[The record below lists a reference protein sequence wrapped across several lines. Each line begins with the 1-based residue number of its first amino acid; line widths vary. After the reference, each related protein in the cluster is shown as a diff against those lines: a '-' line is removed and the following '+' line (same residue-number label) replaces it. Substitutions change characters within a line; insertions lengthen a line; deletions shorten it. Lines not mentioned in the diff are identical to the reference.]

1 MDINNGKPIELT
13 HKKLFDDYFK
23 KFPPE
28 ISEFS
33 FTNLFIWSEY
43 YNYLYLEYKSHLVIY
58 SREYFRNWK
67 KAISGNEDTIF
78 FLPPIGPNPVKIIL
92 EIFDILKDVE
102 FHRVPEHLITS
113 IKEEDKFEFLNL
125 EILEDRNNW
134 DYIYQKEDL
143 INLPGNRF
151 RQKRRW
157 LNKFLEQY
165 DHEFHIVT
173 DELVEKTLQL
183 QLEWC
188 DVNECQS
195 NEDLAEEQKAIK
207 LALENYSDLGFS
219 GGIICVDGKC
229 VAYTLGEM
237 LNNETMV
244 IHIEKAHIEYEGS
257 YQAINNLFLKEFGK
271 NAIYVNREQDL
282 GIEGLRRAKEAYK
295 PIKMIKKS
303 IIHKKLL

>member
-1 MDINNGKPIELT
+1 MDINNGKPIEL
-13 HKKLFDDYFK
+13 KDRELFEDYFK
-23 KFPPE
+23 KFHPE

-43 YNYLYLEYKSHLVIY
+43 YNYLYLEYKAHLVIY
-58 SREYFRNWK
+58 SRDYFKKWK
-67 KAISGNEDTIF
+67 KSISGSEDTIF

-102 FHRVPEHLITS
+102 FHRVPEHFIAI
-113 IKEEDKFEFLNL
+113 IKKEDEFKTLNL

-134 DYIYQKEDL
+134 DYIYQKDDL
-143 INLPGNRF
+143 INLPGNKF

-165 DHEFHIVT
+165 DYEFHVIT
-173 DELVEKTLQL
+173 DELIEKTLQL

-188 DVNECQS
+188 DANECQS
-195 NEDLAEEQKAIK
+195 NEDLAEEQKAINR
-207 LALENYSDLGFS
+207 ALESYSDLGFF
-219 GGIICVDGKC
+219 GGIVCVDSKC

-237 LNNETMV
+237 LNKETLV

-271 NAIYVNREQDL
+271 NAVFVNREQDL

-295 PIKMIKKS
+295 PIRMVKKS
-303 IIHKKLL
+303 IIYRK

>member
-1 MDINNGKPIELT
+1 MDINDGKTIELQDR
-13 HKKLFDDYFK
+13 KLFEDYFK

-43 YNYLYLEYKSHLVIY
+43 YKYSYLEYKAHIVIY
-58 SREYFRNWK
+58 SQDYFRNWK
-67 KAISGNEDTIF
+67 KSISGRDKTIF

-92 EIFDILKDVE
+92 EVFKDLNDVE
-102 FHRVPEHLITS
+102 FHRVPEYLITS
-113 IKEEDKFEFLNL
+113 IKEEEEFELLNL

-143 INLPGNRF
+143 ISLPGNKF

-165 DHEFHIVT
+165 DYEFHVIT

-188 DVNECQS
+188 DANECQS

-207 LALENYSDLGFS
+207 RALEKYSDLGFY
-219 GGIICVDGKC
+219 GGIVCVDGKC

-237 LNNETMV
+237 LNNETLV

-271 NAIYVNREQDL
+271 TAIYVNREQDL

-295 PIKMIKKS
+295 PIRMVKKS
-303 IIHKKLL
+303 IIHLS

>member
-1 MDINNGKPIELT
+1 MDINDGKPIELT
-13 HKKLFDDYFK
+13 HKKLFEYYFK
-23 KFPPE
+23 SYPPE

-33 FTNLFIWSEY
+33 FTNLYIWSEY
-43 YNYLYLEYKSHLVIY
+43 YHYLFLVYKDHLLIY
-58 SREYFRNWK
+58 SREYFKTWK
-67 KAISGNEDTIF
+67 KSISGREDTIF

-92 EIFDILKDVE
+92 EIFRDLKDAE
-102 FHRVPEHLITS
+102 FHRVPEHLVTS
-113 IKEEDKFEFLNL
+113 IKEEGDFNVLNI
-125 EILEDRNNW
+125 EILDDRNNW
-134 DYIYQKEDL
+134 DYIYQKDDL
-143 INLPGNRF
+143 ISLPGNKF

-165 DHEFHIVT
+165 DYEFHVVT
-173 DELVEKTLQL
+173 DKFVEKTLQL

-188 DVNECQS
+188 DANECQS
-195 NEDLAEEQKAIK
+195 NENLEEEQKAIK
-207 LALENYSDLGFS
+207 RALENYSQLRFN

-229 VAYTLGEM
+229 IAYTLGEM

-295 PIKMIKKS
+295 PVRMIKKN
-303 IIHKKLL
+303 IIHRK